1 MVESG
6 TISRTSPGSASIVAA
21 TGGVRSGILETRV
34 RGAWYRVSVSLET
47 EYISVSLDE
56 ACEPIDHS
64 TTLNGTLGSN
74 HSGNNGSNNS
84 SQPSSTGASGP
95 SIHSSENLNGATTP
109 AGNPPGGGG
118 ANGGPGSIGLAN
130 GTASS
135 TAPGSNGGGSG
146 GGGGPGAG
154 VSGGPVGSLNG
165 DNFLNNNNNGGS
177 GSSNGTTG
185 TTTTAGSTNG
195 TNGNHV
201 GGGIGAGA
209 NNNHNSN
216 NNSIDNGIA
225 EICDV
230 PDSVANQKRHVRVI
244 KSDNNGLGISIKGG
258 RENRMPILISKIF
271 RGMAADNAKGLYV
284 GDAILSVNGEDLRDA
299 THEEAVRALKRAGR
313 VVDLE
318 VKFLREVTPYFRKA
332 SIISEVGWELQR
344 AFLCPLGP
352 NASSPPGV
360 APRSPPRADTRYI
373 PLQLTHLA
381 RNLKYHD
388 PENRCIELHS
398 PDGIHSCILRA
409 MDPQEST
416 TWFNALHSAIGKST
430 QKALLD
436 ANRALV
442 SIIGE
447 LKHIGWLSRR
457 SGGEQNGRS
466 SSESSDELD
475 KWQSIFVAV
484 TDRELRLYE
493 SAPWSVEAW
502 SRPFES
508 CPLVATRLAGAGN
521 TSTVSSNSSTHSSVF
536 CIRCGTTRGVVSHW
550 LRSETN
556 RDMATWA
563 RVLVQGCHNAIV
575 SQREFSFRC
584 LFQGRPCQLIVHLD
598 RGFTLLD
605 SGLGPASKA
614 LWSFPFDKLK
624 GSADDGNKLLFLNF
638 IGPEEGGGGGG
649 ELELDMECCPKPVV
663 FVLHNC
669 LSAKVHSLA

>member
-1 MVESG
+1 MVESA
-6 TISRTSPGSASIVAA
+6 TMNRTSPAGSTSIVAA
-21 TGGVRSGILETRV
+21 GVRSGILETRV
-34 RGAWYRVSVSLET
+34 RGAWYRVSVTLET
-47 EYISVSLDE
+47 DYISVSLDE
-56 ACEPIDHS
+56 TCEPVDHS

-84 SQPSSTGASGP
+84 SQPSSAGASGP
-95 SIHSSENLNGATTP
+95 SIHSSENL
-109 AGNPPGGGG
+109 
-118 ANGGPGSIGLAN
+118 
-130 GTASS
+130 
-135 TAPGSNGGGSG
+135 SNGGGAHQNGTSGGGIG
-146 GGGGPGAG
+146 GGGGVGGVTTPGAG
-154 VSGGPVGSLNG
+154 SSTLNGGGSLNG
-165 DNFLNNNNNGGS
+165 DNFLNNNNTNSINNGGIVNGNSNGLSGGGNILNNNSGGAGSGGS
-177 GSSNGTTG
+177 G
-185 TTTTAGSTNG
+185 
-195 TNGNHV
+195 
-201 GGGIGAGA
+201 
-209 NNNHNSN
+209 SN

-299 THEEAVRALKRAGR
+299 THEEAVRSLKRAGR

-352 NASSPPGV
+352 GASSPPAA

-388 PENRCIELHS
+388 AENRCIELHS

-409 MDPQEST
+409 VDPQEAT

-436 ANRALV
+436 ANRALA

-447 LKHIGWLSRR
+447 LKFIGWLSRR
-457 SGGEQNGRS
+457 CGGEQNGRS

-484 TDRELRLYE
+484 TDREFRLYE

-502 SRPFES
+502 SRPFECS
-508 CPLVATRLAGAGN
+508 PLVTTRLAGAGN
-521 TSTVSSNSSTHSSVF
+521 TSTVGSNSSAQSSVF
-536 CIRCGTTRGVVSHW
+536 CVRCGTTRGVVSHW

-556 RDMATWA
+556 RDMAAWA
-563 RVLVQGCHNAIV
+563 RVLVQGCHNAIIC
-575 SQREFSFRC
+575 QREFSFRC
-584 LFQGRPCQLIVHLD
+584 LYQGRPCQLIVHLD
-598 RGFTLLD
+598 RGFCLLD
-605 SGLGPASKA
+605 SALGSTGGSKQP
-614 LWSFPFDKLK
+614 LWSFSFDRLK
-624 GSADDGNKLLFLNF
+624 GSADDGNKLLYLDFS
-638 IGPEEGGGGGG
+638 GSEDGG
-649 ELELDMECCPKPVV
+649 EILIRQELDMECCPKPVV